1 MKYKAFLSYKH
12 GKDDALAKSL
22 EKSLEKFAKPTFKR
36 RALEIFRDSNDLS
49 AAADLGEKIRNGLA
63 ESEYFICMASPAYA
77 KSKWCCR
84 EAEFWRDNKSI
95 DNLLI
100 VLTDGEILW
109 DESTNDFDWSVTTAI
124 PKELSGTFSGE
135 PFYIDFRNAGPE
147 ASLNLD
153 NPDYKTRLVL
163 LAATLHNKS
172 IGDMVGEA
180 VKQHKR
186 TMRIRNAAI
195 TTLSILLLIAVASAI
210 YAVGQKN
217 KALLSNYIANSQAQF
232 NEDPTKS
239 LRLAEHAYKFAKSKN
254 LATENAAEQLIKV
267 FYSGYGFYQEDM
279 NIQVDFDDNEV
290 YGSYKNSTAFL
301 KVKALSDS
309 IFQTIPDDEYLQEA
323 SALYFNESTNDAIFA
338 VASQAMAFPRL
349 YYLDYNVANYYIDYV
364 EIKLD
369 GFSGYTAYI
378 ESIQIS
384 KDGQYTILG
393 SANTKTALIDNALY
407 KVNNNTNVFK
417 DRAILKTSTN
427 YPISAVQFIENDDY
441 IATLSF
447 DSEDVNGKR
456 ENINKTVYYYKTEP
470 FPYLELVNVDSEIG
484 NISLQDEH
492 FMIPADQSS
501 EPFTWFHF
509 AHEIRDKDN
518 NLVVDF
524 PPAKGVDLYTIKSPD
539 EIYNLNYQGLFNA
552 NNDLLIRFDLDRID
566 NSGIAYCFSENS
578 EFVKISYL
586 DGPER
591 IFSLNPEYIINRI
604 NNTEIMGNI
613 AQLTEE
619 DKALFLVND

>member
-84 EAEFWRDNKSI
+84 EAEYWRDNKSI
-95 DNLLI
+95 DNFLI

-109 DESTNDFDWSVTTAI
+109 DESTNDFDWSATTAI

-153 NPDYKTRLVL
+153 NLEFKNRLVL

-195 TTLSILLLIAVASAI
+195 TTLSILLFIAVASAI

-254 LATENAAEQLIKV
+254 LPTENAAEQLIKV
-267 FYSGYGFYQEDM
+267 FYSGNGFYQEDM
-279 NIQVDFDDNEV
+279 NIQVDFDEDNH
-290 YGSYKNSTAFL
+290 SLYKNSAAFL
-301 KVKALSDS
+301 KVKTLSDS
-309 IFQTIPDDEYLQEA
+309 IFQTIPDDAYLQEA
-323 SALYFNESTNDAIFA
+323 SALYFNETTNDAIYA
-338 VASQAMAFPRL
+338 VASQAMDFPRI
-349 YYLDYNVANYYIDYV
+349 YYLDYDNANYYIDYV

-369 GFSGYTAYI
+369 GFSGYTAHI
-378 ESIQIS
+378 ESIAIS
-384 KDGQYTILG
+384 KDGKYTLLG

-407 KVNNNTNVFK
+407 KIHSNTNVFK
-417 DRAILKTSTN
+417 DRVILKTSTN
-427 YPISAVQFIENDDY
+427 YPISAVRFIENDHY
-441 IATLSF
+441 IATLGF
-447 DSEDVNGKR
+447 DSQDVNGIRKDV
-456 ENINKTVYYYKTEP
+456 NKTIYYYKTEP
-470 FPYLELVNVDSEIG
+470 FPYIELINVDTEEG
-484 NISLQDEH
+484 NISLDGKH
-492 FMIPADQSS
+492 FMVPADENS
-501 EPFTWFHF
+501 EPYAWFHF

-518 NLVVDF
+518 NLVVEF
-524 PPAKGVDLYTIKSPD
+524 PAAKGADLYTIKSPN
-539 EIYNLNYQGLFNA
+539 EIYNLNYQGVFNA
-552 NNDLLIRFDLDRID
+552 KNDLLIRFDLDRID

-578 EFVKISYL
+578 EFIKISYL

-604 NNTEIMGNI
+604 NDQEIMGNI
-613 AQLTEE
+613 AQLTQE
-619 DKALFLVND
+619 DKALFLVDN